1 MDVPRVACWTVDAP
15 KSDAKDDV
23 VVAGVAVADFV
34 RENPDAVVVVAV
46 DSCPLP
52 KEYAPVA
59 AVGTAVLAKEKDGCV
74 VGFAK
79 LKLFAAGC
87 EDGAPNVSPP
97 EPAAAPELVVD
108 VVVDVVTNG
117 KPPAEKPPVGAG

>member
-1 MDVPRVACWTVDAP
+1 MISHR
-15 KSDAKDDV
+15 
-23 VVAGVAVADFV
+23 
-34 RENPDAVVVVAV
+34 
-46 DSCPLP
+46 
-52 KEYAPVA
+52 KEYSGNIIMILILRVTNSP
-59 AVGTAVLAKEKDGCV
+59 KEKDGCV